1 MTSAQL
7 LVASIFILLFA
18 ALIRSKWQPTWL
30 FAIAALACYALGYVE
45 TDELLSKAVNP
56 GLATLI
62 MLLMVSIGLEK
73 VDWIS
78 GIGRSLTSS
87 SYLLSLIRIS
97 GVTALLSAFLNNTA
111 VVSVLANTLKNNGHH
126 PLSKLL
132 IPLSYAAI
140 LGGTTTLIGTSTN
153 LIVNSFLLD
162 AGTPGLRFFDF
173 FAVGIVA
180 ACAGIMAL
188 MFSSRFLPAHP
199 EESIEPDEYFTELRI
214 KSDSKL
220 IGKTVAENGM
230 RNLESVFLVEIVRD
244 GKLISPVPPYEVLE
258 AGDVLIFS
266 GDLAEFKRLTL
277 FDGLESFALTSGL
290 LKSNL
295 TEVIVMPTATIVG
308 KTIKDVGFRA
318 MFDAAVVG
326 MRRSGE
332 RLSGKLGGIV
342 LRPGDSMLL
351 AVGPDFASRQNIRK
365 NFAVLNGYTIGRPL
379 SNLACGLVLASF
391 VLAVVLA
398 SLQILTLFK
407 CLVLM
412 LAGFLAAG
420 IVSGDELK
428 RRFPFHIL
436 IIIASAL
443 VLAQALSNTG
453 LVDLIAQSLHTQ
465 LSSFGPFVALVG
477 VYLATLLL
485 TEMMTNNAAA
495 ALSFPIAF
503 GLAQSFDVSWMPFV
517 MAVAYGASAS
527 FLTPYGYTTN
537 LMVQNICGYQLKD
550 YVRTGLPVAVAYS
563 ITVILM
569 LPIIFPF

>member
-7 LVASIFILLFA
+7 LVAIIFISLFA

-30 FAIAALACYALGYVE
+30 FAVAALACYVLGYVDTE
-45 TDELLSKAVNP
+45 ELLSKAVNP
-56 GLATLI
+56 GLATLM

-73 VDWIS
+73 VDWIT
-78 GIGRSLTSS
+78 GIGRRLISK
-87 SYLLSLIRIS
+87 SYTLSLIRLS
-97 GVTALLSAFLNNTA
+97 GVTVFLSAFLNNTV
-111 VVSVLANTLKNNGHH
+111 VVSVLANTLKNNGKH
-126 PLSKLL
+126 PVSKLL

-162 AGTPGLRFFDF
+162 AGEPGLQLFDF

-180 ACAGIMAL
+180 TCAGVIAL
-188 MFSSRFLPAHP
+188 LFSSRFLPAHP
-199 EESIEPDEYFTELRI
+199 EESIEPDEYFIELRI
-214 KSDSKL
+214 KNDSKL

-266 GDLAEFKRLTL
+266 GDLVEFKRLTL

-308 KTIKDVGFRA
+308 KTIKEVGFRA

-326 MRRSGE
+326 MRRSGG

-351 AVGPDFASRQNIRK
+351 AVGPDFATRQNISK
-365 NFAVLNGYTIGRPL
+365 NFAVLNGYKMERAL
-379 SNLACGLVLASF
+379 SNLACGLVVASF

-398 SLQILTLFK
+398 SLQVLSLFK

-412 LAGFLAAG
+412 LAGLLATG

-436 IIIASAL
+436 IIIAAAL
-443 VLAQALSNTG
+443 ILAQALSNTG
-453 LVDLIAQSLHTQ
+453 LADLVARSLHSQ
-465 LSSFGPFVALVG
+465 LSDSGPFVALIG

-495 ALSFPIAF
+495 ALAFPIAF
-503 GLAQSFDVSWMPFV
+503 GLAQSFGVSWMPFV
-517 MAVAYGASAS
+517 MAVAYGASAC

-537 LMVQNICGYQLKD
+537 LMVQNSGGYQVKD
-550 YVRTGLPVAVAYS
+550 YVRTGLPVTVAYS
-563 ITVILM
+563 TAVILM
-569 LPIIFPF
+569 LPVIFPF